1 MRKKERALIVVAH
14 PDDETIWMG
23 GIILNSKNIDW
34 TIFSL
39 CRKDDLDRAPRFK
52 RACDHYRTQAIISD
66 LEDEEIMNLKQSLP
80 EIEKRVKKELRMNKF
95 DYIFTHGLNG
105 EYGHIRHIG
114 VHKIVKKLVQ
124 EKKLFCDHLFFFA
137 YKLNFQKRI
146 INYPDKSVD
155 LIFNLSFEELKTKK
169 NIIKKIYGFSQKS
182 FENMSCLVKETF
194 IHL

>member
-1 MRKKERALIVVAH
+1 MKTGLVIVAH
-14 PDDETIWMG
+14 PDDETIWMAG
-23 GIILNSKNIDW
+23 MILNSKNIDW

-39 CRKDDLDRAPRFK
+39 CRKDDPDRAPKFK
-52 RACDHYRTQAIISD
+52 KVCDYYRARGIISD
-66 LEDEEIMNLKQSLP
+66 LEDEEIMDIKESLP
-80 EIEKRVKKELRMNKF
+80 EIEKRIKKELRTDKF

-114 VHKIVKKLVQ
+114 IHKIVKKLVQ
-124 EKKLFCDHLFFFA
+124 EKKLFCHHLFFFA
-137 YKLNFQKRI
+137 YKLNSQKRI

-155 LIFNLSFEELKTKK
+155 LIFNLTSEELKTKK

-182 FENMSCLVKETF
+182 FESRSCLKKETF